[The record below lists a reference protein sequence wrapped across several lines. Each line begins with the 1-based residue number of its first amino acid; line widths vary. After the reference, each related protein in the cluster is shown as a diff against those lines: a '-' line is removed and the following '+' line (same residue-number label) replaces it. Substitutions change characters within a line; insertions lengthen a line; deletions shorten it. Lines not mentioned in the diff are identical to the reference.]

1 VDLSFLTPEV
11 FNTIIMVNLIVG
23 VVLVVWRFAADMR
36 RPLDQEKPQS
46 TADDDPTHTRV

>member
-36 RPLDQEKPQS
+36 RPLDQEQAES
-46 TADDDPTHTRV
+46 TADDDPTRTQV